1 MVKVKEKSE
10 TRTKLIEYSALAR
23 QLKNEGQDNAKTA
36 QELEYWTLRGIN
48 DIIKND
54 IYFLTGVELK
64 TFNQWKKEGATII
77 KGSKGFALWGQ
88 PLKATAKELIERNGK
103 QEEDESSYEFWPI
116 CILFSSEQVL
126 LPEDKA
132 KPKEEPKTAEKEE
145 NEVLTLDGVL

>member
-23 QLKNEGQDNAKTA
+23 QIKNEGQDNAKTA

-88 PLKATAKELIERNGK
+88 PLKATARELIERNGK

-126 LPEDKA
+126 LPEDRV
-132 KPKEEPKTAEKEE
+132 KPKEEPKTVEKEE
-145 NEVLTLDGVL
+145 KEVLTLDGVL

>member
-1 MVKVKEKSE
+1 MSIPFLLKMRCRK
-10 TRTKLIEYSALAR
+10 KLNIPSLAR
-23 QLKNEGQDNAKTA
+23 KIKAEGIDQASNE
-36 QELEYWTLRGIN
+36 QELIYWSYRGIN

-54 IYFLTGVELK
+54 IYFLTGVDLK